1 MVGSKK
7 RDASREKK
15 QPVCNVR
22 VVKCVD
28 EGFPVH
34 AQTQEPSRIQLADG
48 SLSALALL
56 SLAGGSLPLTAP
68 RSAFYPPDNLPH
80 FSHLLCLNG
89 DLRS

>member
-34 AQTQEPSRIQLADG
+34 AQTQEPYRIQLADG

-56 SLAGGSLPLTAP
+56 SLA
-68 RSAFYPPDNLPH
+68 
-80 FSHLLCLNG
+80 LCLSP
-89 DLRS
+89 LPALLSILLTTSRILPPAVFEWRS